1 MNLTYNQAYN
11 ELSKLVDQIEDDKI
25 QLDTLAEK
33 VKQAKELIDYCETR
47 LRSIDKAV
55 ESALSDKKP
64 TTRRK
69 SKWNDVLSIHDE
81 GN

>member
-1 MNLTYNQAYN
+1 MNLTYNQAYT

-47 LRSIDKAV
+47 LRSIDIDVKA
-55 ESALSDKKP
+55 ALSDKP
-64 TTRRK
+64 TTRKK
-69 SKWNDVLSIHDE
+69 SK
-81 GN
+81 

>member
-47 LRSIDKAV
+47 LRSIDKDV
-55 ESALSDKKP
+55 EAALSDKKT
-64 TTRRK
+64 TTRKK
-69 SKWNDVLSIHDE
+69 SK
-81 GN
+81 

>member
-11 ELSKLVDQIEDDKI
+11 ELSKLVDQIEDDGI

-47 LRSIDKAV
+47 LRAINNEV
-55 ESALSDKKP
+55 ETALSDKKP
-64 TTRRK
+64 SSRKK
-69 SKWNDVLSIHDE
+69 SK
-81 GN
+81 

>member
-1 MNLTYNQAYN
+1 MNLTYNQAYS

-47 LRSIDKAV
+47 LRFIDKDV
-55 ESALSDKKP
+55 EAALVDKKP
-64 TTRRK
+64 K
-69 SKWNDVLSIHDE
+69 KK
-81 GN
+81 GK

>member
-1 MNLTYNQAYN
+1 MNLTYNQAYS

-47 LRSIDKAV
+47 LRSIDKNV
-55 ESALSDKKP
+55 EAALSDKKP
-64 TTRRK
+64 K
-69 SKWNDVLSIHDE
+69 KNPK
-81 GN
+81 